1 MNRKANAWA
10 ETVTGAVVL
19 GVAGVF
25 LAYAMGSR
33 LAEAGGGGYPLR
45 AHFGSVGGLAVGADV
60 RVAGVKVGQVAF
72 IRLDPKTFL
81 ADTTLR
87 VDAGVKLP
95 SDSSVKITSDG
106 LLGGQYV
113 AVEPGGAADDLRPGA
128 EFQNVQGAV
137 DLFGLI
143 NSVIRPQNAG
153 AGGSPA
159 GAQAAAG
166 PKSAGASGSPA
177 MPAPLPPGAAG
188 P

>member
-1 MNRKANAWA
+1 MSRSANAWA
-10 ETVTGAVVL
+10 EAATGAVVL

-25 LAYAMGSR
+25 LVYAMGSR
-33 LAEAGGGGYPLR
+33 LAEAGAGGYPLR
-45 AHFGSVGGLAVGADV
+45 AHFGSVGGLATGADV
-60 RVAGVKVGQVAF
+60 RIAGVKVGQVAF

-87 VDAGVKLP
+87 LDAAVKLP

-113 AVEPGGAADDLRPGA
+113 SVEPGGAADDLRPGA

-143 NSVIRPQNAG
+143 NSVIRPQG
-153 AGGSPA
+153 
-159 GAQAAAG
+159 GAQAGAAAAKASTA
-166 PKSAGASGSPA
+166 PAPAEGA
-177 MPAPLPPGAAG
+177 PAPLPPGA
-188 P
+188 PSP

>member
-60 RVAGVKVGQVAF
+60 RVAGVKVGQVER

-81 ADTTLR
+81 AETSLR
-87 VDAGVKLP
+87 VDPGVKLP

-113 AVEPGGAADDLRPGA
+113 SVEPGGASDDLKPGA

-143 NSVIRPQNAG
+143 NSVIRPQGPAQGAASGAAAPGAAAPPAGSPAQPPAG
-153 AGGSPA
+153 AGPN
-159 GAQAAAG
+159 
-166 PKSAGASGSPA
+166 P
-177 MPAPLPPGAAG
+177 
-188 P
+188 

>member
-10 ETVTGAVVL
+10 ETATGAVVL

-45 AHFGSVGGLAVGADV
+45 AHFGSVGGLAAGADV
-60 RVAGVKVGQVAF
+60 RVAGVKIGQVAG

-143 NSVIRPQNAG
+143 NSVIRPQGGGSTAAPAAG
-153 AGGSPA
+153 AGAASA
-159 GAQAAAG
+159 GTAAAT
-166 PKSAGASGSPA
+166 
-177 MPAPLPPGAAG
+177 PAPLPPGAAG

>member
-10 ETVTGAVVL
+10 ETLTGAVVL
-19 GVAGVF
+19 GAAGVF

-33 LAEAGGGGYPLR
+33 LAAAGAGGYPLR

-87 VDAGVKLP
+87 MDSGLKLP

-113 AVEPGGAADDLRPGA
+113 AVEPGGAVDDLRPGA

-143 NSVIRPQNAG
+143 NSVIRPQGGGQAPAHGAAG
-153 AGGSPA
+153 AAAAPA
-159 GAQAAAG
+159 GAPAA
-166 PKSAGASGSPA
+166 PA
-177 MPAPLPPGAAG
+177 DLPPGTAG